1 MLPNR
6 KVFNSMVKSLAFV
19 SGKGGVGKTSLAVN
33 SAINLALMGF
43 KVAVLDTDFGL
54 SNANIMMGV
63 KTENTISEF
72 LSGSCMFE
80 DVIYN
85 SHGGVK
91 LIPGGSG
98 TLDTLNLDTQQRWK
112 IIRSLDV
119 LENELDYLI
128 VDTPAG
134 ASDSSVDFAS
144 AVDNVVIT
152 LVGEPTSF
160 MDAYAFLKALHIE
173 KGVNSFSIIV
183 NMAKNDTSAYKDFK
197 SFEKIVLKF
206 FPVQLTFIGWMP
218 GSNDVVQSI
227 IARKPFILDKNSK
240 KHVGKCLDVITGN
253 LQKIPLAKKPGIH
266 FFSVE
271 SG

>member
-1 MLPNR
+1 
-6 KVFNSMVKSLAFV
+6 MVKSLAFV

-98 TLDTLNLDTQQRWK
+98 TLDTLNLDTEQRWK

-119 LENELDYLI
+119 LENEYYSQQYLHHH
-128 VDTPAG
+128 
-134 ASDSSVDFAS
+134 
-144 AVDNVVIT
+144 N
-152 LVGEPTSF
+152 
-160 MDAYAFLKALHIE
+160 LK
-173 KGVNSFSIIV
+173 
-183 NMAKNDTSAYKDFK
+183 
-197 SFEKIVLKF
+197 KIVESNLRNPAIIDVL
-206 FPVQLTFIGWMP
+206 FP
-218 GSNDVVQSI
+218 
-227 IARKPFILDKNSK
+227 
-240 KHVGKCLDVITGN
+240 
-253 LQKIPLAKKPGIH
+253 
-266 FFSVE
+266 
-271 SG
+271 